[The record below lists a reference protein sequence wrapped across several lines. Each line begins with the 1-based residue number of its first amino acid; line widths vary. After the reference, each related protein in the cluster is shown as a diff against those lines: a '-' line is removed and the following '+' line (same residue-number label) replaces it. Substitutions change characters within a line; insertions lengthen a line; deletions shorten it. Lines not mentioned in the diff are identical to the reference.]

1 MIVLTASTARGA
13 PSDHCHPQ
21 LTGLRK
27 SPKSRLMFDA
37 RLFGLRC
44 RRPSA
49 AELRNSRQASLQRR
63 IDQRGLRL
71 VGGALG
77 IEQHNKPI
85 EPLAI
90 ALFGQLHAVR
100 GTRIDS
106 TLRLQLPLQCRS
118 GDKLVG
124 DFRNAVC
131 IASSYSAIP
140 MSLRTIV
147 TSSCARF
154 CPALRI
160 GSSICGVNIQLRL
173 APLNGQTRSR

>member
-77 IEQHNKPI
+77 IEQHEKLI

-140 MSLRTIV
+140 MSLRTIA

-154 CPALRI
+154 CLALKI
-160 GSSICGVNIQLRL
+160 GSSICGANIQLRL
-173 APLNGQTRSR
+173 APLNGQTRSG

>member
-77 IEQHNKPI
+77 IEQHEKLI

-90 ALFGQLHAVR
+90 ALFGQFHAVR

-140 MSLRTIV
+140 MSLRTIA

-154 CPALRI
+154 CLALKI

-173 APLNGQTRSR
+173 APLNGQTRSG

>member
-1 MIVLTASTARGA
+1 M
-13 PSDHCHPQ
+13 
-21 LTGLRK
+21 
-27 SPKSRLMFDA
+27 
-37 RLFGLRC
+37 FGLRC
-44 RRPSA
+44 CRPFA
-49 AELRNSRQASLQRR
+49 AEAAQQPDLRQAGLQRR

-77 IEQHNKPI
+77 IEQHNKLI